1 MIESGSIT
9 GIFGNILTSRGD
21 FAVLKR
27 EFPVALLEYCT
38 PVWSAHY
45 RRHKDLLKRVQHR
58 FIRMFSHLRHLEY
71 DEKLNILG
79 LWSLEERQNR
89 ADLLA

>member
-27 EFPVALLEYCT
+27 EFPVALPSPT
-38 PVWSAHY
+38 
-45 RRHKDLLKRVQHR
+45 LLQLFLVV
-58 FIRMFSHLRHLEY
+58 FISYFLLYFRY
-71 DEKLNILG
+71 DVILVYIPFP
-79 LWSLEERQNR
+79 
-89 ADLLA
+89 DT